1 MPEQKGIGPFPGWAA
16 VTVCSNGCETDGA
29 ACTPG
34 SCIAARRFCLP
45 AGRAVF
51 RSVFIFGCTVFPS
64 RRELHSSVQG
74 ATGRKRLRP
83 ALLLTKMVVFSF
95 FFPEIND
102 SEGHPSSSH
111 QTLKGTS
118 KWATSLENL
127 LEDPEGV
134 KRFRVAMLTMGISTN
149 QN

>member
-1 MPEQKGIGPFPGWAA
+1 M
-16 VTVCSNGCETDGA
+16 
-29 ACTPG
+29 
-34 SCIAARRFCLP
+34 
-45 AGRAVF
+45 F
-51 RSVFIFGCTVFPS
+51 RPVFIFGCTVS
-64 RRELHSSVQG
+64 RLKRAAAIQG
-74 ATGRKRLRP
+74 AEGNGEE
-83 ALLLTKMVVFSF
+83 AFDMCVASDEDGGVFFF

-102 SEGHPSSSH
+102 GEGHPSSSH

-149 QN
+149 QS